1 MIIFWLI
8 VGFPTLL
15 VLRDIEQWISTAFP
29 VPFSRTGD
37 FLCNLKQDVSR
48 FKWRNS
54 LGDTNRWGSHWLVSL
69 SSAYF
74 SFYLSGQVKIDFENT
89 PLSYVASQ
97 VLLWL
102 AICYAA
108 QTIIW
113 LKYGPKLI
121 SQARTSRV
129 WPSKLFLKGQQPLNS
144 HLAKV
149 AVASAISTVLIT
161 VLVQTH

>member
-8 VGFPTLL
+8 VGFPTLV
-15 VLRDIEQWISTAFP
+15 VLRDIEKMISTTYP
-29 VPFSRTGD
+29 VPLSRKGP

-48 FKWRNS
+48 FKWRNA
-54 LGDTNRWGSHWLVSL
+54 DDHTNRWGAHWMVCLFG
-69 SSAYF
+69 AYF

-89 PLSYVASQ
+89 SLSYVASQ
-97 VLLWL
+97 ALLWL

-149 AVASAISTVLIT
+149 AVASAISTVLIN